1 MKGIAAMI
9 FCMLLFN
16 LISGC
21 LEFGIWKITVK
32 RAARRVRFK
41 PDFGIL
47 LLSVATLMVPMN
59 SLLYVMWVLAKT
71 LILGEMTYPYEM
83 RLPGALRFVVPV
95 LMVIWIFGI
104 IGRFTGMARSD
115 RRLRQGTRFGEPLP
129 ELYEHIF
136 EQEYKRLGIK
146 EGVKIQKNRY
156 VKSPYVF
163 YSRGCYYVQ
172 FPAELPDEEEFR
184 VVCRHELCH
193 VRHKDC
199 RVSRLVSRLLS
210 LSWFNGSSKDLA
222 GELDMWMDICR
233 DVEVISFGDVDS
245 ETYYGYLA
253 ENIRRLLGEEE
264 YLSGG
269 RMQFARENSLLYGR
283 EIVMSHFSGKKKLI
297 TGIRLAVLTG
307 VFVVASVG
315 ATFAGMET
323 TRRGYV
329 RLYEKALKQAMEAEE
344 LEEAAE
350 YEEATTE
357 TPYMIVSMNPNAR
370 LATLT
375 WTVICDDR
383 MESVSI
389 HMKKGQTLTM
399 AGIGS
404 PSSVSFKYGYTD
416 HVTDHYCIGQG
427 GYTHDFKITA
437 TNDYSL
443 YIRNQALFTNLTI
456 TISYDIN

>member
-1 MKGIAAMI
+1 M
-9 FCMLLFN
+9 
-16 LISGC
+16 
-21 LEFGIWKITVK
+21 
-32 RAARRVRFK
+32 
-41 PDFGIL
+41 
-47 LLSVATLMVPMN
+47 
-59 SLLYVMWVLAKT
+59 
-71 LILGEMTYPYEM
+71 
-83 RLPGALRFVVPV
+83 
-95 LMVIWIFGI
+95 
-104 IGRFTGMARSD
+104 
-115 RRLRQGTRFGEPLP
+115 
-129 ELYEHIF
+129 
-136 EQEYKRLGIK
+136 
-146 EGVKIQKNRY
+146 
-156 VKSPYVF
+156 
-163 YSRGCYYVQ
+163 
-172 FPAELPDEEEFR
+172 
-184 VVCRHELCH
+184 VCRHELCH

-269 RMQFARENSLLYGR
+269 RMQFARENSLLYRR